1 MSLVRPGQK
10 TEVLALSWHFS
21 FPQVT
26 LVDDAKDLLS
36 VGWWYND
43 ASSLQQKILYVVS
56 FISGNFAM
64 WWARLS
70 LPGVCDYFLIV
81 VLGDY
86 IHLCTRVKFPHD
98 RCDVSVVQFCR
109 QLPCIINALARF
121 WWDLMLLILL
131 LKYENHLSQ
140 IPLGACCH
148 PSVHLHQNVLF
159 LSTCAGCVQLCGS
172 CSIDSWTFLRF
183 IIWST
188 TTCSTLCLDFSAC

>member
-10 TEVLALSWHFS
+10 TEVLLALSWHFS

-43 ASSLQQKILYVVS
+43 ASSLQYKILYVVS
-56 FISGNFAM
+56 FISGNFALR
-64 WWARLS
+64 WARLFS
-70 LPGVCDYFLIV
+70 QGSATTSSQLCLEITFISAPVSSFHMIGVMCLWYSFAGSCLV
-81 VLGDY
+81 
-86 IHLCTRVKFPHD
+86 
-98 RCDVSVVQFCR
+98 
-109 QLPCIINALARF
+109 INALARF

-148 PSVHLHQNVLF
+148 PSVHLHQKVLF
-159 LSTCAGCVQLCGS
+159 
-172 CSIDSWTFLRF
+172 
-183 IIWST
+183 
-188 TTCSTLCLDFSAC
+188 